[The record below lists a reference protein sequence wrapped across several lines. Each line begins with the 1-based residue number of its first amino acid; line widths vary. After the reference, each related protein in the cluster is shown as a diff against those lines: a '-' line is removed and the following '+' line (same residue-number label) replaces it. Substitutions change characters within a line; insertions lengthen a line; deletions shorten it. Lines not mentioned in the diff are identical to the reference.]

1 MKHLNNQYFN
11 LPGLMTTVQNI
22 LDESAVDP
30 VEFLPKLSL
39 AWDGL
44 MVLLMLPWIRG
55 MVVIMINGGKPSALL
70 IFLGIMELYFLF
82 KLKHKVIG
90 GILVKKALR
99 LLEEVRVEY
108 KKLTRDEKD
117 QYVFMTDATLLVGGS
132 VGIWIATVR

>member
-44 MVLLMLPWIRG
+44 MVLLLLDKML
-55 MVVIMINGGKPSALL
+55 K
-70 IFLGIMELYFLF
+70 ECLY
-82 KLKHKVIG
+82 LKIV
-90 GILVKKALR
+90 
-99 LLEEVRVEY
+99 Y
-108 KKLTRDEKD
+108 
-117 QYVFMTDATLLVGGS
+117 
-132 VGIWIATVR
+132 

>member
-1 MKHLNNQYFN
+1 
-11 LPGLMTTVQNI
+11 
-22 LDESAVDP
+22 
-30 VEFLPKLSL
+30 
-39 AWDGL
+39 

-117 QYVFMTDATLLVGGS
+117 QYVFMSDATLLVGGS

>member
-1 MKHLNNQYFN
+1 
-11 LPGLMTTVQNI
+11 
-22 LDESAVDP
+22 
-30 VEFLPKLSL
+30 
-39 AWDGL
+39 
-44 MVLLMLPWIRG
+44 

>member
-1 MKHLNNQYFN
+1 
-11 LPGLMTTVQNI
+11 
-22 LDESAVDP
+22 
-30 VEFLPKLSL
+30 
-39 AWDGL
+39 
-44 MVLLMLPWIRG
+44 

-117 QYVFMTDATLLVGGS
+117 QYVFMSDATLLVGGS

>member
-1 MKHLNNQYFN
+1 M
-11 LPGLMTTVQNI
+11 
-22 LDESAVDP
+22 
-30 VEFLPKLSL
+30 
-39 AWDGL
+39 
-44 MVLLMLPWIRG
+44 
-55 MVVIMINGGKPSALL
+55 IMINGGKPSALL

-117 QYVFMTDATLLVGGS
+117 QYVFMSDATLLVGGS

>member
-44 MVLLMLPWIRG
+44 MVLLLLPWIRG

-99 LLEEVRVEY
+99 LLEEVRVE
-108 KKLTRDEKD
+108 
-117 QYVFMTDATLLVGGS
+117 
-132 VGIWIATVR
+132 